1 VTRSQYE
8 ILVKMFSKDK
18 KMKTTFK
25 KTLFLALIIFISAAQ
40 VNADTKAHDIKT
52 RMHTTC
58 EKMKDMQIKLQ
69 KMRADIDEIM
79 SSMETSHVELNQI
92 KDSDVFKEN
101 TKQGMRQTD

>member
-1 VTRSQYE
+1 
-8 ILVKMFSKDK
+8 MFSKDK
-18 KMKTTFK
+18 KNENYLK
-25 KTLFLALIIFISAAQ
+25 KTLFLSLIIFISAAQ

-79 SSMETSHVELNQI
+79 SSMETSHVELNNI
-92 KDSDVFKEN
+92 KESDIFQEN
-101 TKQGMRQTD
+101 TKKGMRLSD